1 MGGGGGNTGGSTTAT
16 TQMHPIVEPAYG
28 GAVDAT
34 KLIQRELPI
43 WQFMKFNPA
52 LTASIQPMQQEAMKA
67 AIYSTQTP
75 SGLSALF
82 DMANPIN
89 MISSNM
95 MNLAQPNNAL
105 SQVYQRLGYNPMQP
119 PTPMTTGQQLA
130 NAMPALPSGELFPGM
145 GRINP
150 GQATQGGNMITT
162 IPPVEGMQ
170 VSNPFGRRDMMEQQI
185 RGDLYSR

>member
-1 MGGGGGNTGGSTTAT
+1 MAGGGGGGQTQAT
-16 TQMHPIVEPAYG
+16 TNLHPSVVPAFG
-28 GAVDAT
+28 GAASAT
-34 KLIQRELPI
+34 QRVQNMLPI
-43 WQFMKFNPA
+43 QHFLNFNPS
-52 LTASIQPMQQEAMKA
+52 LTAGISPMQQEAMKA

-82 DMANPIN
+82 GMANPIN

-105 SQVYQRLGYNPMQP
+105 SQVYQRLGYNPMQTP
-119 PTPMTTGQQLA
+119 NPMTSGAQLA

-150 GQATQGGNMITT
+150 GQATQGVSMITSN
-162 IPPVEGMQ
+162 PPVHNMLGSDIQ
-170 VSNPFGRRDMMEQQI
+170 GRRDLIEGQI
-185 RGDLYSR
+185 KGDLYG